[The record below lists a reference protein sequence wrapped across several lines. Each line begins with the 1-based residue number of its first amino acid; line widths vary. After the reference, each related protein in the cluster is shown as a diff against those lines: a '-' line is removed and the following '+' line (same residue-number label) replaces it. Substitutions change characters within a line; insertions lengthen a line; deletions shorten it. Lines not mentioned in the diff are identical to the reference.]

1 MKLLDFVALYGLILM
16 PMGAVILMDVYIIPK
31 LKLTAEYAERFN
43 KSFNISAAIAWVVTL
58 AISLVLNQTL
68 EIEIF
73 FLGLPGWF
81 IAAALYLISSYIIQ
95 KNSTYAGRVVR

>member
-31 LKLTAEYAERFN
+31 LKLKPDYAEAFD
-43 KSFNISAAIAWVVTL
+43 KSFSIPVAIAWIVTL
-58 AISLVLNQTL
+58 GLAVVLNQAMN
-68 EIEIF
+68 IEIF

-81 IAAALYLISSYIIQ
+81 IAAALYLISSYLVQ
-95 KNSTYAGRVVR
+95 KGNQRRVA